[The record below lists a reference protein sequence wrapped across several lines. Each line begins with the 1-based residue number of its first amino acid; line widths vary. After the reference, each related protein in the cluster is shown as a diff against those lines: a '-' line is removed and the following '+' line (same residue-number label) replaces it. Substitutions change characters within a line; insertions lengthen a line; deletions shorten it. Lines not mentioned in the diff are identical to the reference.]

1 VILLVTGGR
10 EYSMKPADWLR
21 LDALHFPSSLS
32 PEALARCYQMQVEHG
47 GPTDAMLEAA
57 RRYPGPVTA
66 VYEGEA
72 DGADTCARAWAE
84 SRGIP
89 VRPFEVTRADWKEH
103 GKAAGPRR
111 NTTMLAA
118 AMEEAEI
125 VGGDVVLVVAFP
137 GGPGTADMVEQAA
150 RARRQHPG
158 AVRILDFRDGP
169 AQRWTAEDVQAV
181 QDTYESLRCGGDPEG
196 YSWETAI
203 MTRWLERGG
212 QGMPLCSA
220 HLWTMKG
227 GKVELPTAACSYIG
241 RYDHRHG
248 IPEGVLANPF
258 KLGEHDPETILERY
272 RSHLRSAYQRHR
284 GVQTALRTLKPW
296 TLLVCWCHA
305 TRPCHGTVAADAIAQ
320 VQAAIE
326 LKAAGRDLPA
336 PHWTTYKLANRP
348 ISAIG

>member
-1 VILLVTGGR
+1 VILLICGGR
-10 EYSMKPADWLR
+10 DYSMKPHDWLR
-21 LDALHFPSSLS
+21 LDALHFPSALS
-32 PEALARCYQMQVEHG
+32 PDALARCYQMQVEHG

-57 RRYPGPVTA
+57 RCYPGPVTA

-84 SRGIP
+84 SRLIP
-89 VRPFEVTRADWKEH
+89 ARPFPVTPANWREH

-111 NTTMLAA
+111 NGAMLSA
-118 AMEEAEI
+118 AMEEASQAD
-125 VGGDVVLVVAFP
+125 DVVTVVAFP
-137 GGPGTADMVEQAA
+137 GGTGTADMVEQAE
-150 RARRQHPG
+150 RARRKYPG
-158 AVRILDFRDGP
+158 AVRILDFRGGP
-169 AQRWTAEDVQAV
+169 AQRWTAEDVTAV
-181 QDTYESLRCGGDPEG
+181 RRSYEQLRDQREPEAW
-196 YSWETAI
+196 SWEAAI
-203 MTRWLERGG
+203 MGHWLERGG

-220 HLWTMKG
+220 HLWSSG
-227 GKVELPTAACSYIG
+227 GKIDLPTAACSYIG

-258 KLGEHDPETILERY
+258 KLGEHAPETILERY

-326 LKAAGRDLPA
+326 LKAAGRALPA
-336 PHWTTYKLANRP
+336 PHWTSYKLANRP

>member
-89 VRPFEVTRADWKEH
+89 VRPFEVTRADWKER

-111 NTTMLAA
+111 NGAMLSA

-125 VGGDVVLVVAFP
+125 VGGDVVVVVAFP
-137 GGPGTADMVEQAA
+137 GGTGTADMVEQAE
-150 RARRQHPG
+150 RAHRQHPG
-158 AVRILDFRDGP
+158 AVRILDFRGGP

-220 HLWTMKG
+220 HLWSSG
-227 GKVELPTAACSYIG
+227 GKIDLPTAACSYIG

-258 KLGEHDPETILERY
+258 KLGEHDTATILERY

-284 GVQTALRTLKPW
+284 GVQQALRTLKPW

-305 TRPCHGTVAADAIAQ
+305 TRPCHGIVAADAIAQ

-336 PHWTTYKLANRP
+336 PHWTAYKLANRP